1 MICICILSY
10 LTIFR
15 YNITLNVVL
24 KLPCDLKVAL
34 TATNIKQPVSE
45 NSLQI
50 ATNLLRYL
58 FPYRSSANIKI
69 DLGLF

>member
-1 MICICILSY
+1 M
-10 LTIFR
+10 
-15 YNITLNVVL
+15 VL